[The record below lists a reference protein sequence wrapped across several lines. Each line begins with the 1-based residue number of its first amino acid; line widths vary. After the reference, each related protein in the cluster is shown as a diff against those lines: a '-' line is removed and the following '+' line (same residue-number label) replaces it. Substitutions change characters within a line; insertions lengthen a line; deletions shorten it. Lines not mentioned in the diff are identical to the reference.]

1 MTIYRYWAAATDGLH
16 QAYGCPVEVFI
27 AGRRLRLIYQF
38 QGGGQARAVVHYESG
53 RIVCPLTDD
62 HVGAP
67 QIAAQKAVDEKLGN
81 LPAGKVWAAFDN
93 ATIVNPG
100 APERVGTFGGQHHV
114 RMQSAQS

>member
-67 QIAAQKAVDEKLGN
+67 QIAAQKAVDGLARW
-81 LPAGKVWAAFDN
+81 PFDN

-100 APERVGTFGGQHHV
+100 TPERVGTFGGQHHV
-114 RMQSAQS
+114 RMQSAES